1 MLLQDLLTKMKKKI
15 KYYVVW
21 KGHKKGVYNS
31 WEQCKIQINNFKGAK
46 YKSFENLKD
55 ANNALTEGHKIT
67 LPNLSFSR
75 VMNFQ
80 IIILFL

>member
-55 ANNALTEGHKIT
+55 ANNALTEGHKIH
-67 LPNLSFSR
+67 LANLSFLR